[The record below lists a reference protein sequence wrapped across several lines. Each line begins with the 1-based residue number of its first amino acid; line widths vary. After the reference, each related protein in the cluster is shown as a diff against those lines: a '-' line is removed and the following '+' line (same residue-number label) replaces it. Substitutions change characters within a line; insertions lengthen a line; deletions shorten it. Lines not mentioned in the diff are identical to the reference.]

1 MNNIPLAIVT
11 GAAHRLGRIFA
22 LTLAKR
28 GYAILLHY
36 HRARSAERTEQEIKA
51 IGMPVFQA
59 QADLRDDTG
68 ISSLISTLDSIPHR
82 IKIIVN
88 SASIMQ
94 RKDLRS
100 ITTADWDATIALNL
114 RAPFILVQQLAGRM
128 TEGGLIVNIS
138 DCGANKLWKNY
149 PAYVVSKSALETLT
163 RLQAKEYAPTIRV
176 NAIAPGLVIPSNNV
190 SKDEWDTLTK
200 RMPLN
205 HPVSHED
212 IASALEFLID
222 NSAITGHVLSV
233 DSGYSLI

>member
-11 GAAHRLGRIFA
+11 GAAHRLGRIIA

-36 HRARSAERTEQEIKA
+36 HREKSAEHTEQEIKD
-51 IGMPVFQA
+51 IGVPVFLV
-59 QADLRDDTG
+59 QADLLEESG

-94 RKDLRS
+94 RKELRS
-100 ITTADWDATIALNL
+100 TTKADWDATIGLNL

-138 DCGANKLWKNY
+138 DCGASKLWKNY

-176 NAIAPGLVIPSNNV
+176 NAIAPGLVIPSDNV
-190 SKDEWDTLTK
+190 SKEEWDTLTK

-205 HPVSHED
+205 HPVSQED

-222 NSAITGHVLSV
+222 NSAITGHVLCV

>member
-1 MNNIPLAIVT
+1 MNNIPLAIIT

-36 HRARSAERTEQEIKA
+36 HRDKSAERTEQEIKA
-51 IGMPVFQA
+51 IGVPVFLA
-59 QADLRDDTG
+59 QADLRDDSG
-68 ISSLISTLDSIPHR
+68 ISSLISSLDSIPHR

-114 RAPFILVQQLAGRM
+114 RAPFILGQQLAGRM

-176 NAIAPGLVIPSNNV
+176 NAIAPGLVISSNNV

-200 RMPLN
+200 RLPLN
-205 HPVSHED
+205 HPVSQED